1 MDLSTQY
8 LGFTLPHP
16 LIAGA
21 SPLADDLDNVKRL
34 EDAGASALVLRSL
47 FEEQI
52 TNEQMAE
59 HFHLDAHAE
68 SFAEATSY
76 FPGSDAFALGTEQY
90 LEHLRDRRCAHRAR
104 CGQSHNGGRTC
115 HSDGLRA
122 AGPRPLPHP
131 NGARRS
137 RRMAAGTRLEF
148 ALRDARQPES
158 PEGAR
163 CRRIRTG
170 ELYAH
175 APELARLITFG

>member
-52 TNEQMAE
+52 THEQMAE
-59 HFHLDAHAE
+59 HFHLDTHAE

-76 FPGSDAFALGTEQY
+76 FPGPDAFALGTDQY
-90 LEHLRDRRCAHRAR
+90 LEHLRRVKEAAFRSWHRSMA
-104 CGQSHNGGRTC
+104 QP
-115 HSDGLRA
+115 LV
-122 AGPRPLPHP
+122 AGSNMR
-131 NGARRS
+131 G
-137 RRMAAGTRLEF
+137 
-148 ALRDARQPES
+148 
-158 PEGAR
+158 
-163 CRRIRTG
+163 
-170 ELYAH
+170 
-175 APELARLITFG
+175 